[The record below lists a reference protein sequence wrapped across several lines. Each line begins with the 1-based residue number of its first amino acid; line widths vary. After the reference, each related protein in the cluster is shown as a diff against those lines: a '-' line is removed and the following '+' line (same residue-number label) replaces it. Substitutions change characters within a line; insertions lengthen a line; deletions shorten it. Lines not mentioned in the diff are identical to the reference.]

1 MKKKFL
7 SYLYAAVILTATTF
21 AQNADNLE
29 LTASEIKDHVT
40 YLSSDEMKG
49 RFSGS
54 KEIYEAAMYIKA
66 EFEKYGLKPAFGNNY
81 LQEYQFI
88 AGIEMVGDNEID
100 FNMGNEEIK
109 PEINTDFTP
118 APFSGSGEVEAK
130 LVFAGYGISASK
142 LEYDDYEGIDVKDKI
157 VLVMRSHPEFNVP
170 HSKFEEFASLRY
182 KATVARDKGA
192 LGIIFVNG
200 YLPEDDRD
208 KLVEFKYDG
217 AASIEGFPA
226 VQIKRSF
233 IDKLFDNENIS
244 FAEYQKKMSED
255 KKSSSFEFKNI
266 TAEIETGV
274 KQVEKTTWNIAAI
287 IEGNDAQLKNEY
299 VVVGAH
305 FDHLGMGETGS
316 LYMGDEPMIHNG
328 ADDNAS
334 GTAGVLELAEKFAS
348 LKNVLKRSILFVGF
362 SGEELGLL
370 GSNYFVNNPPVD
382 ADKMVTMVNM
392 DMIGRLNDKNELI
405 VYGTGTSTNWK
416 NILNEK
422 NTYNFSLTFNDEGY
436 GPSDHAS
443 FYGKQIPV
451 LFFFTGTHTDY
462 HKPSDDVDKINAE
475 GEEKV
480 LSYIFNIT
488 NYIVNQ
494 DAKPDYLVVERKDT
508 GRMTGTRVWVGT
520 IPDFAGNVEGYK
532 LSGVTEG
539 SPAAKAGLQ
548 AGDIIIK
555 FGDKKITNIYDFTYA
570 IGNYVPGDKVDVFVL
585 RGVNEMNF
593 NIELGTR

>member
-1 MKKKFL
+1 MKKNFL
-7 SYLYAAVILTATTF
+7 ICLYAAVIFTTTTF
-21 AQNADNLE
+21 AQNADNAE
-29 LTASEIKDHVT
+29 VTASEIKDHIT
-40 YLSSDEMKG
+40 YLSSDDMKG

-54 KEIYEAAMYIKA
+54 KEIYNAAMYIKA
-66 EFEKYGLKPAFGNNY
+66 EFEKYGLKPAFGDNY
-81 LQEYQFI
+81 LQEYPFI
-88 AGIEMVGDNEID
+88 AGIEMVGENEID
-100 FNMGNEEIK
+100 FNIGDKEVE
-109 PEINTDFTP
+109 PELYKDFIP
-118 APFSGSGEVEAK
+118 VPFSGSGEVEAK
-130 LVFAGYGISASK
+130 LVFVGYGISASK
-142 LEYDDYEGIDVKDKI
+142 LEYDDYAGIDVKDKI
-157 VLVMRSHPEFNVP
+157 VLVMRSNPEFNLP
-170 HSKFEEFASLRY
+170 HSEFDEYSSLRY

-192 LGIIFVNG
+192 LGIVFVNG

-217 AASIEGFPA
+217 AASIEGFPT
-226 VQIKRSF
+226 VQIKRN
-233 IDKLFDNENIS
+233 IVDKLFENEGIG
-244 FAEYQKKMSED
+244 FAEYQKKMSEE
-255 KKSSSFEFKNI
+255 KKPASFEFKSI

-274 KQVEKTTWNIAAI
+274 KQVEKTTWNVAAI
-287 IEGNDAQLKNEY
+287 LEGNDAQLKNDY
-299 VVVGAH
+299 LVIGAH
-305 FDHLGMGETGS
+305 FDHLGMGQTGS

-348 LKNVLKRSILFVGF
+348 LKDGLKRSVVFVGF

-382 ADKMVTMVNM
+382 ADRMVTMVNM

-422 NTYNFSLTFNDEGY
+422 NTDNFSLTFNDEGY
-436 GPSDHAS
+436 GPSDHSS

-480 LSYIFNIT
+480 LNYVYNIAHE
-488 NYIVNQ
+488 IVN
-494 DAKPDYLVVERKDT
+494 AESKPDYLVVERKDT
-508 GRMTGTRVWVGT
+508 GRMTGTKVWVGT
-520 IPDFAGNVEGYK
+520 IPDFAGNVDGYK
-532 LSGVTEG
+532 LSGVTDG

-570 IGNYVPGDKVDVFVL
+570 IGNYVPGDKVDVVVL
-585 RGVNEMNF
+585 RGENEMNF